1 MAGSGNKISL
11 LLGAWLVC
19 LAATVGLLWHE
30 DKFFAV
36 GGTPVAVITKTQ
48 RDVSYRSEDDVRWK
62 TLSDSGQNVF
72 DGDKVATG
80 KRSSALIDFGDGRA
94 ANVGEDSALTIS
106 SIRQKSGLTYIVGL
120 SKGSVAIEK
129 VTMASTKAAKSQFPI
144 IIRSGGRDYQIE
156 PGEEKGIT
164 RDDRG
169 VVEFKGRRKPKVSA
183 KESIVSREVAPVP
196 SPVAAISL
204 AAIEPVP
211 QEAIA
216 VAPVA
221 EPAPVPPAA
230 PKPVAPPKVKKL
242 EVKKPEV
249 KVAGT
254 EIELDTSDL
263 KSTYY
268 SFQSLAGIRGE
279 IGNLKWKEP
288 TLSNVPADAA
298 WTPAVELA
306 SSAGKKQLALPKG
319 RLSISIKTDDFSQ
332 LKSDTQKD
340 GVPCATLKMRGGA
353 QMTFRGKPVWSF
365 SDSSKE
371 VLICSYKDAAN
382 NVPLVVGLA
391 SLAADGKQARGS
403 IFPAPASTGL
413 GFQMIVTTPSQY
425 NSLLSLMTKSSSF
438 RVAKAQGLAE
448 NGVFVAK
455 GGKVVMQLAGSGFD
469 AKSTDQVREFTG
481 ADIVFKG
488 ARRSLYDASHLSV
501 DQLKTMVSQNM
512 AQGKK
517 VYVQKSGNLFPV
529 SRDFLEERRE
539 VAVFIKSIAS
549 QMFTEKVDIVAF
561 K

>member
-1 MAGSGNKISL
+1 MGSGKKITL
-11 LLGAWLVC
+11 LFGAWLVC
-19 LAATVGLLWHE
+19 LVATIGLLWHE

-36 GGTPVAVITKTQ
+36 GGIPVAVITKTQ

-62 TLSDSGQNVF
+62 TLGGSGQNVF

-80 KRSSALIDFGDGRA
+80 KRSSTLIDFGDGRA

-106 SIRQKSGLTYIVGL
+106 SIRQKSGLTYILGL

-129 VTMASTKAAKSQFPI
+129 ITLASTKTAKSQFPI

-169 VVEFKGRRKPKVSA
+169 VVEFKGRRKPKLVTKNSVVSPD
-183 KESIVSREVAPVP
+183 VAPVP
-196 SPVAAISL
+196 APVAAIPL

-211 QEAIA
+211 QEAPVVA
-216 VAPVA
+216 PVVAPVA
-221 EPAPVPPAA
+221 EPIPAPKPV
-230 PKPVAPPKVKKL
+230 PKPVAPAK
-242 EVKKPEV
+242 VKKPEV

-254 EIELDTSDL
+254 EIDLDTSDL
-263 KSTYY
+263 KQAYY

-288 TLSNVPADAA
+288 TLTELPPDAA
-298 WTPAVELA
+298 WTPAVELS

-319 RLSISIKTDDFSQ
+319 ALSISLKTDDFGQ
-332 LKSDTQKD
+332 LKPDTQND

-353 QMTFRGKPVWSF
+353 KMTIKGKPIWTF
-365 SDSSKE
+365 SDWSKE
-371 VLICSYKDAAN
+371 VLICSYKDAGN
-382 NVPLVVGLA
+382 NVPLVVGLG
-391 SLAADGKQARGS
+391 SLAADGKQARGAL
-403 IFPAPASTGL
+403 FPAPPATGL

-425 NSLLSLMTKSSSF
+425 NSLLNLMTKSSSF
-438 RVAKAQGLAE
+438 RVAKTQGLAE

-455 GGKVVMQLAGSGFD
+455 GGKVIMQLAGAGFN
-469 AKSTDQVREFTG
+469 AKSADQVREFTG

-488 ARRSLYDASHLSV
+488 ARSSLYDASHLSV

-549 QMFTEKVDIVAF
+549 QMFTEKVDIVAY

>member
-1 MAGSGNKISL
+1 MGSGNKINL
-11 LLGAWLVC
+11 LFGAWLVC
-19 LAATVGLLWHE
+19 VAATVGLLWHE

-36 GGTPVAVITKTQ
+36 GGTPVATITKTQ

-62 TLSDSGQNVF
+62 TLASSGQNVF

-94 ANVGEDSALTIS
+94 ANVGEDSGLTFS
-106 SIRQKSGLTYIVGL
+106 SIRQKSGLTYILGL

-129 VTMASTKAAKSQFPI
+129 VTLASTKAAKNQFPI

-169 VVEFKGRRKPKVSA
+169 VVEFKGRRKPRGAAKVSV
-183 KESIVSREVAPVP
+183 VSPDVAPLPVP
-196 SPVAAISL
+196 VPAIPL

-211 QEAIA
+211 QEASV

-221 EPAPVPPAA
+221 EPIPAPKHI
-230 PKPVAPPKVKKL
+230 PKPVVPAK
-242 EVKKPEV
+242 VKKPEV

-254 EIELDTSDL
+254 EIDLDTSHL
-263 KSTYY
+263 KPAYY
-268 SFQSLAGIRGE
+268 SFQSLAGSRGE

-288 TLSNVPADAA
+288 ILTDLPADAA
-298 WTPAVELA
+298 WTPAVELY

-319 RLSISIKTDDFSQ
+319 GLSLSLKTDDFGS
-332 LKSDTQKD
+332 LKSETQRD
-340 GVPCATLKMRGGA
+340 GVPCAILKMRGGA
-353 QMTFRGKPVWSF
+353 KMTIRGKTVWTF
-365 SDSSKE
+365 SDSAKE
-371 VLICSYKDAAN
+371 VLICSYKDAGN

-391 SLAADGKQARGS
+391 SLAGDGNQSRGP
-403 IFPAPASTGL
+403 IFPAPAGMGL
-413 GFQMIVTTPSQY
+413 GFQMIVTTASQY
-425 NSLLSLMTKSSSF
+425 NSLLSLMTQSSSF

-455 GGKVVMQLAGSGFD
+455 GGKIVMQLAGSGFN
-469 AKSTDQVREFTG
+469 AKSADQVRELTG
-481 ADIVFKG
+481 ADLVFKG
-488 ARRSLYDASHLSV
+488 ARSSLYDASHLSV
-501 DQLKTMVSQNM
+501 DQLKTMVAQNM

-517 VYVQKSGNLFPV
+517 VYVQKSGNLFAV

-549 QMFTEKVDIVAF
+549 QMFTERVDIVAY